1 MPSYTIKSETADK
14 IRAYAPALGLQASQE
29 RDVIGP
35 GLERLHLSEFAALK
49 FDEMR
54 KRAKVSPDVLIGRLI
69 KVA

>member
-1 MPSYTIKSETADK
+1 MQSYTIKTETADK
-14 IRAYAPALGLQASQE
+14 LRAAAPLYGLKASPE

-35 GLERLHLSEFAALK
+35 GLERLHLPEFAALK

-54 KRAKVSPDVLIGRLI
+54 KRAKVSADVLIGRLV